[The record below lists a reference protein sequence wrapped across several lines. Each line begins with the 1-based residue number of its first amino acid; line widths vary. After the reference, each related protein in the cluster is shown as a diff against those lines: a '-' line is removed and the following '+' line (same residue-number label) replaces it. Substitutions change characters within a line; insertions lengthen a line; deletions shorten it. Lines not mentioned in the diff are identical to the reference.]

1 MASFSK
7 NAVFATPLKDAL
19 AQYHNYT
26 GETPY
31 PHAVLDNLIDPGLLR
46 HVLEEVPTPHE
57 AARSLFSA
65 DVRHLQEL
73 KFAFRD
79 VDRFGPAI
87 QQLLFALQSKPFLE
101 FLTNL
106 TGIRGLLPDPYLHG
120 AGFHQILKGGKLSIH
135 ADFNMHPEIGLR
147 RRVNL
152 LLYLNE
158 GWQRDWEGCLEL
170 WNEDMS
176 ACVKSISPIFNRMV
190 IFNTSDVAF
199 HGHPRRLRCP
209 VSTVRQSLALYY
221 YSSLTPEEAGS
232 LAHSTLWQ
240 DRPEDNGAV
249 SSAMEKFGR
258 GD

>member
-1 MASFSK
+1 MVSLSK
-7 NAVFATPLKDAL
+7 HTVFATSLKDASARHHL
-19 AQYHNYT
+19 YMDEA
-26 GETPY
+26 PF
-31 PHAVLDNLIDPGLLR
+31 PHAVLDSLIDPDILR
-46 HVLEEVPTPHE
+46 RVIKEVPTPHE

-79 VDRFGPAI
+79 ADSFGLAT

-106 TGIRGLLPDPYLHG
+106 TGIRGLIPDPYLHG
-120 AGFHQILKGGKLSIH
+120 AGFHQILRGGKLSIH
-135 ADFNMHPEIGLR
+135 ADFNMHPELGLR

-158 GWQRDWEGCLEL
+158 GWQDNWEGCLEL
-170 WNEDMS
+170 WNQDMS

-199 HGHPRRLRCP
+199 HGHPRQLRCP
-209 VSTVRQSLALYY
+209 TSKVRQSLALYY
-221 YSSLTPEEAGS
+221 YSSPTPEESG
-232 LAHSTLWQ
+232 LRPHSTLWQ
-240 DRPEDNGAV
+240 DRPEDEGTV
-249 SSAMEKFGR
+249 SSAVEKFVR